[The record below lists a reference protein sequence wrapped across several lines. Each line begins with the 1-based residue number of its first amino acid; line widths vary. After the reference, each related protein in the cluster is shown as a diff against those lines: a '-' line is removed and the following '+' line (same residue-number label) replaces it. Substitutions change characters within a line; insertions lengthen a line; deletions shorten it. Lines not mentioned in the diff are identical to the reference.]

1 MPPDPAAATGGACGF
16 LRWATIRGCFF
27 DYHVCGGTTMR
38 IFLTGASGYIGSA
51 VLDAFVRGGHRVTG
65 PVRNSERAAQ
75 VAARG
80 GTPLVGDLG
89 DPSTYR
95 AAAADHDGFIHTALD
110 ASARA
115 PELDRVAIDALLG
128 VARRQP
134 PTEGGRLPRFVIYT
148 SGIWVLGQTRE
159 PATEHAPLDPAEI
172 SAWRAP
178 HEQVVLDANSPDDGV
193 RTAVVRPGIVYG
205 GTRGIVGDV
214 LRDAAN
220 GLIRV
225 IGPGDNRWPLVYD
238 RDLADLYLRIAT
250 RPDASGVFHANDEGD
265 ERVNDIVEAVARQL
279 PHRPEVRRIPLEEA
293 RGKLGPYAVALA
305 LDQVVRSPR
314 SRALGW
320 TPSLRSVAGNTPR
333 LFEEWRA
340 GR

>member
-1 MPPDPAAATGGACGF
+1 MA
-16 LRWATIRGCFF
+16 
-27 DYHVCGGTTMR
+27 
-38 IFLTGASGYIGSA
+38 
-51 VLDAFVRGGHRVTG
+51 
-65 PVRNSERAAQ
+65 E
-75 VAARG
+75 
-80 GTPLVGDLG
+80 
-89 DPSTYR
+89 PSTYR
-95 AAAADHDGFIHTALD
+95 DAAAEHDGFIHTALD
-110 ASARA
+110 ASSRA
-115 PELDRVAIDALLG
+115 AEVDRVAIDALLD
-128 VARRQP
+128 AARQP
-134 PTEGGRLPRFVIYT
+134 LADGRLPRFMIYT
-148 SGIWVLGQTRE
+148 SGIWVLGETRE
-159 PATEHAPLDPAEI
+159 AAAEDAPLHPAEI

-178 HEQVVLDANSPDDGV
+178 HEQVVLNANDGSGV

-225 IGPGDNRWPLVYD
+225 IGAGDNRWPLVYD

-250 RPDASGVFHANDEGD
+250 RPDASGIFHANDEGD